1 MLFLLEGECMVT
13 DTGMGMGMGM
23 VTDTGMDMGT
33 DMATEDIILMTKK
46 NHGINASSQN

>member
-13 DTGMGMGMGM
+13 DTGMAM
-23 VTDTGMDMGT
+23 VTDTGMDMGMDMGT

-46 NHGINASSQN
+46 NRGINASSQN

>member
-13 DTGMGMGMGM
+13 DTGMAM

-46 NHGINASSQN
+46 NRGINASSQN

>member
-13 DTGMGMGMGM
+13 DTGMGM